1 MTPLLEIRDLH
12 TYFFTHNGVVEAVR
26 GVDLRLEQGELLGLV
41 GETGSGKS
49 VTARSIIQLIPP
61 PGRMVRGRVLFDG
74 RDLMQ
79 ESPEAVRRLRGNEI
93 TIVVQ
98 NPRAALNPVA
108 RVGDQVVNV
117 LRAHRRAGRREAM
130 SEAVAMLRAVGIP
143 DPERRAREYPHRLSG
158 GMAQR
163 AMIAMALIN
172 RPRLLIADEPTTGLD
187 VTIQAQV
194 MDLLVDLVRERGS
207 SVLLV
212 THDLGLV
219 AQYCRRVAVMA
230 EGRIVESGPVE
241 AVFQAP
247 RQPYTQALLRA
258 ARGEPPEAEAVG
270 TGADESGA
278 VVSA

>member
-1 MTPLLEIRDLH
+1 MAPLLEVQDLH
-12 TYFFTHNGVVEAVR
+12 THFFTRQGVFEAVR

-49 VTARSIIQLIPP
+49 VTARSIIQLVPP
-61 PGRMVRGRVLFDG
+61 PGRIVRGRVLFGG
-74 RDLMQ
+74 RDLVK

-93 TIVVQ
+93 AIVVQ
-98 NPRAALNPVA
+98 NPRAALNPVL
-108 RVGDQVVNV
+108 RVGDQIVNV

-163 AMIAMALIN
+163 ALIAMALIN

-187 VTIQAQV
+187 VTVQAQV
-194 MDLLVDLVRERGS
+194 MDLMVALVRERGS
-207 SVLLV
+207 SILLV

-219 AQYCRRVAVMA
+219 AQYCQRVAVMA
-230 EGRIVESGPVE
+230 EGRIVESGTVE

-247 RQPYTQALLRA
+247 QQPYTRALLRA
-258 ARGEPPEAEAVG
+258 ALGEPLEGEVAE
-270 TGADESGA
+270 TDADDRGA
-278 VVSA
+278 VVPA